1 MLFDLLS
8 DDLFKLKG
16 KNEVIPD
23 VNEKNNPPPAY
34 KPGSGLVD
42 RNRMILQS

>member
-23 VNEKNNPPPAY
+23 VNEKKITRPQHKSQGA
-34 KPGSGLVD
+34 G
-42 RNRMILQS
+42 

>member
-16 KNEVIPD
+16 KNEVKPD
-23 VNEKNNPPPAY
+23 VKEKKMTRPTATSH
-34 KPGSGLVD
+34 GAGQMTVTE
-42 RNRMILQS
+42 